1 MHFFVAENELSLMG
15 PSESSDGSCLKP
27 VKLRVCS
34 AFYSIDSG
42 AGKKTFR
49 AEKILNFPEF
59 YGYVSFNVFGNHFL
73 KLF

>member
-27 VKLRVCS
+27 VKLCVCS

-42 AGKKTFR
+42 AGKKNIQDRENIKF
-49 AEKILNFPEF
+49 
-59 YGYVSFNVFGNHFL
+59 S
-73 KLF
+73 